1 MSYIKAEEILPEG
14 LIRQIQEYAD
24 GVYIYIPRKPGTRH
38 AWGQETDYKAE
49 LKLRNDRIRSDYTAG
64 ASVTALS
71 RKYHLS
77 EKSIRRILQNQYTLS
92 REQSRLKL
100 FYSPRI
106 SIFSTGIRLM
116 IATSGRRMITKRTGN
131 SKYMDQTGR

>member
-1 MSYIKAEEILPEG
+1 MLSLDRKFNEEATMSYIKAEEILPEE

-49 LKLRNDRIRSDYTAG
+49 LKARNDRIRSDYAAG
-64 ASVTALS
+64 TSVMALS

-77 EKSIRRILQNQYTLS
+77 EKSIRRILQKS
-92 REQSRLKL
+92 
-100 FYSPRI
+100 
-106 SIFSTGIRLM
+106 
-116 IATSGRRMITKRTGN
+116 
-131 SKYMDQTGR
+131 